1 MQHKCREWEE
11 NRMLDRKRR
20 IQFPVLGAAYYPED
34 WDEAEQ
40 DRDIASM
47 QKAGLGCVR
56 IGEFSWHKME
66 PRDGEFTFDW
76 LHRVIDKLEAAGI
89 GVILGTPSATPPI
102 WLEEKDPSMMVQNAD
117 GLREIHGGRRHA
129 CSNNET
135 YRFYAARIAE
145 KLAQEFGA
153 HTNLLGWQIDNELY
167 IQGGGC
173 FCENCRKG
181 YHAHLE
187 EKYKTVDEL
196 NRRWNLNLF
205 SQWYDRFDQVSMP
218 QRSWQNPHLFFE
230 WRTFQANSQI
240 AFARMQVDIVRK
252 YSKAPIGTNLM
263 PVFGI
268 DYEKIAEFTDVMQYD
283 HYHDET
289 EQWQAAMWFDYMRT
303 LKERPFWNSETSVS
317 WGGNTETPKNLRP
330 AGFCRVNSWLPVA
343 LGGEANFY
351 WLWRQHWA
359 GHELMH
365 GSVLYASG
373 RPTQAFW
380 EVQEV
385 SLGFAKSRDFLTNT
399 KVKTDVA
406 MMLSAHN
413 ANLMAFQRL
422 VYEDVQYAAEENAA
436 YDLRT
441 IRFYKSIAEYGIR
454 PDVIG
459 INKAL
464 DPYKLLFTPFMLT
477 LELGDLAERIRKWVE
492 QGGTWVVG
500 PMTDLRNDIGAHYV
514 DRETGMLEEF
524 TGATLAYQ
532 VPDAEHRIGC
542 QWADGDAFMA
552 NLWLQLFDAPA
563 DAEVLVKT
571 TDDYFPVLGDK
582 ALVFEKK
589 IGQGKVIV
597 LGTIP
602 SEEDMYRLLDIAIRE
617 SNAQKF
623 DVTGKLMV
631 AKREGANQEGYTVV
645 SHTSAP
651 AKLRLDGTF
660 EDLLTGEICSGAIS
674 MDGYQVRVLK
684 KE

>member
-1 MQHKCREWEE
+1 MKEHQNNK
-11 NRMLDRKRR
+11 M
-20 IQFPVLGAAYYPED
+20 QFPVLGAAYYPED
-34 WDEAEQ
+34 WDETEQ

-56 IGEFSWHKME
+56 IGEFAWHKME
-66 PRDGEFTFDW
+66 PKEGKFDFAW
-76 LHRVIDKLEAAGI
+76 LHRVFDKLATAGI
-89 GVILGTPSATPPI
+89 RVILGTPSATPPI
-102 WLEEKDPSMMVQNAD
+102 WLEEKDPSMMVCNAD

-135 YRFYAARIAE
+135 YRYYSARIAE
-145 KLAQEFGA
+145 QLAREFGA
-153 HTNLLGWQIDNELY
+153 HPNLAGWQIDNELY

-173 FCENCRKG
+173 FCDNCRKG
-181 YHAHLE
+181 YHAYLE
-187 EKYKTVDEL
+187 KKYTTIDEL

-230 WRTFQANSQI
+230 WRTFQASSQI
-240 AFARMQVDIVRK
+240 AFAKMQVDVVRK
-252 YSKAPIGTNLM
+252 YSDAPIGTNLM

-268 DYEKIAEFTDVMQYD
+268 DYEAIAEFTDVMQYD

-365 GSVLYASG
+365 GSLLYASG
-373 RPTQAFW
+373 RPTQAFG

-385 SLGFAKSRDFLTNT
+385 AQGFDASSDFLTST

-406 MMLSAHN
+406 MMLSSHN

-441 IRFYKSIAEYGIR
+441 IRFYKNIAEYGMR

-459 INKAL
+459 IHKAL
-464 DPYKLLFTPFMLT
+464 DDYKLLFTPFMLT
-477 LELGDLAERIRKWVE
+477 LELGDLAQRIQCWVE
-492 QGGTWVVG
+492 EGGTWVVG

-514 DRETGMLEEF
+514 DRETGMLEAF

-532 VPDAEHRIGC
+532 VPDSEHRIAC
-542 QWADGDAFMA
+542 KWDNGDVFEA
-552 NLWLQLFDAPA
+552 NTWLQLFEVPEDAT
-563 DAEVLVKT
+563 VLART
-571 TDDYFPVLGDK
+571 TGCYFPALSEK
-582 ALVFEKK
+582 ALIFEKPV
-589 IGQGKVIV
+589 GKGRVIV

-602 SEEDMYRLLDIAIRE
+602 SENDMYRMLDVAVQK
-617 SNAQKF
+617 SGAQRF
-623 DVTGKLMV
+623 EVTGKLMV
-631 AKREGANQEGYTVV
+631 AKRVGVATEGYAVV
-645 SHTSAP
+645 NHTSVA
-651 AKLRLDGTF
+651 ASLKLDGTYR
-660 EDLLTGEICSGAIS
+660 DLISGEQCGGWIS
-674 MDGYQVRVLK
+674 MPAYQVRILE
-684 KE
+684 KEQ

>member
-1 MQHKCREWEE
+1 
-11 NRMLDRKRR
+11 MLDNEKKKM
-20 IQFPVLGAAYYPED
+20 QFPVLGAAYYPED

-66 PRDGEFTFDW
+66 PKDGEFDFAW
-76 LHRVIDKLEAAGI
+76 LHRVMDKLESAGI

-102 WLEEKDPSMMVQNAD
+102 WLEEKDPTMMVQNAD

-129 CSNNET
+129 CSNNAT
-135 YRFYAARIAE
+135 YRYHAARIAE
-145 KLAQEFGA
+145 KLAQEFGK
-153 HTNLLGWQIDNELY
+153 HSNLAGWQIDNELY
-167 IQGGGC
+167 IQGNGC

-187 EKYKTVDEL
+187 TKYKTIDEL

-240 AFARMQVDIVRK
+240 AFAKMQVDIVRK
-252 YSKAPIGTNLM
+252 YSDAPIGTNLM

-268 DYEKIAEFTDVMQYD
+268 DYEKIAAFTDVMQYD

-303 LKERPFWNSETSVS
+303 LKDRPFWNSETSVS

-365 GSVLYASG
+365 GSVLYSSG
-373 RPTQAFW
+373 RPTQAFG

-385 SLGFAKSRDFLTNT
+385 SKGFAKSSEFLTKT
-399 KVKTDVA
+399 KIKTDVA

-441 IRFYKSIAEYGIR
+441 IRLYKHITEYGIR

-459 INKAL
+459 VNKAL
-464 DPYKLLFTPFMLT
+464 DNYKLLFTPFMLT
-477 LELGDLAERIRKWVE
+477 LELGDLSERIRKWVE

-514 DRETGMLEEF
+514 DRETGMLEAF

-542 QWADGDAFMA
+542 QWDNGDTFLA

-563 DAEVLVKT
+563 DAKVLVKT
-571 TDDYFPVLGDK
+571 TGDYFPALGDK
-582 ALVFEKK
+582 ALVFEKQ
-589 IGQGKVIV
+589 IGKGKVIV

-602 SEEDMYRLLDIAIRE
+602 SEEDMYRLLDVAIAE
-617 SNAQKF
+617 SGAQKF
-623 DVTGKLMV
+623 SVSGKLMV

-645 SHTSAP
+645 NHTGAD
-651 AKLRLDGTF
+651 AALHLDGVY
-660 EDLLTGEICSGAIS
+660 EDLLSGETCSGRIS

-684 KE
+684 KEQ

>member
-1 MQHKCREWEE
+1 MEGK
-11 NRMLDRKRR
+11 RMLDIKKGM
-20 IQFPVLGAAYYPED
+20 QFPVLGAAYYPED

-66 PRDGEFTFDW
+66 PSDGAFDFAW
-76 LHRVIDKLEAAGI
+76 LHRVVDKLEAAGI

-102 WLEEKDPSMMVQNAD
+102 WLEEKDPTMMVQNGD

-145 KLAQEFGA
+145 KLAREFGT
-153 HTNLLGWQIDNELY
+153 HTNLVGWQIDNELY

-173 FCENCRKG
+173 FCENCRRG
-181 YHAHLE
+181 YHVHLE
-187 EKYKTVDEL
+187 EKYKTINEL
-196 NRRWNLNLF
+196 NHRWNLNLF

-240 AFARMQVDIVRK
+240 AFARMQADLIRK

-373 RPTQAFW
+373 RPTQAFG

-385 SLGFAKSRDFLTNT
+385 SQGFAKSRDFLTNT

-441 IRFYKSIAEYGIR
+441 IRFYKHIVEYGIR

-459 INKAL
+459 VNKAL
-464 DPYKLLFTPFMLT
+464 DAYKLLFTPFMLT
-477 LELGDLAERIRKWVE
+477 LELGDLTQRIREWVE

-563 DAEVLVKT
+563 GAEVLVKT
-571 TDDYFPVLGDK
+571 TGDYFPALGDK

-589 IGQGKVIV
+589 IGRGKVIV

-602 SEEDMYRLLDIAIRE
+602 SEEDMHRLLDVVIRE

-631 AKREGANQEGYTVV
+631 AKREGAGQEGYSVV
-645 SHTSAP
+645 NHTDIP
-651 AKLRLDGTF
+651 ATLRLEGIYR
-660 EDLLTGEICSGAIS
+660 DLLSNELCSGRIPMAA
-674 MDGYQVRVLK
+674 YQVRMLK
-684 KE
+684 KEQS